1 VVSGLQN
8 NNMDQFLKEVLQD
21 LSQPQKT
28 LNSKYFYDSKG
39 DKLFQEIM
47 NCPEYYPTNCEK
59 EIFRERFKELAVAL
73 KNGFNTFDLVEM
85 GAGDATKSSYLLK
98 ELVATQADFTYM
110 PIDISSTMIAH
121 LEKSLPEKIKGIKVQ
136 GLNGEYFDML
146 EKSNRI
152 SSRKKVVLM
161 LGGNIG
167 NETPENAIEFCRKI
181 RASLQEGDLVLI
193 GFDLKKNPHTILAA
207 YNDAAGFTR
216 DFNLNLLHRIN
227 EELGGDFNTAQ
238 FEHYPTYDPITGAC
252 KSYLVSK
259 TDQKVNI
266 AGHTFKF
273 DESEVIYMEIS
284 QKYSIEE
291 IESMAKVSGFKT
303 VTHFFDHKKWFV
315 DTVWQ
320 CI

>member
-1 VVSGLQN
+1 
-8 NNMDQFLKEVLQD
+8 MDQFLKEVLND
-21 LSQPQKT
+21 LGHTPKT
-28 LNSKYFYDSKG
+28 LNSKYFYDGKG

-47 NCPEYYPTNCEK
+47 DCPEYYPTNCEM
-59 EIFRERFKELAVAL
+59 EIFRERTKDLATTL

-98 ELVATQADFTYM
+98 ELVEMNADFTYM

-121 LEKSLPEKIKGIKVQ
+121 LEQSLPEKIKGLKVS

-146 EKSNRI
+146 EKANQI

-167 NETPENAIEFCRKI
+167 NETPENALDFCRKI
-181 RASLQEGDLVLI
+181 RSSLQEGDLVLI
-193 GFDLKKNPHTILAA
+193 GFDLKKNPRTILAA

-227 EELGGDFNTAQ
+227 DELGGNFDTEQ
-238 FEHYPTYDPITGAC
+238 FEHYPTYDPATGAC
-252 KSYLVSK
+252 KSYLISRTNQEVVISG
-259 TDQKVNI
+259 QKFI
-266 AGHTFKF
+266 FKENEF
-273 DESEVIYMEIS
+273 IFMEIS
-284 QKYSIEE
+284 QKYSLEE
-291 IESMAKVSGFKT
+291 TDKMAETTGFKA
-303 VTHFFDHKKWFV
+303 VNHFLDHKKWFV

>member
-1 VVSGLQN
+1 
-8 NNMDQFLKEVLQD
+8 MDQFLKEVLHD
-21 LSQPQKT
+21 LGQTPKT
-28 LNSKYFYDSKG
+28 LNSKYFYDGKG

-47 NCPEYYPTNCEK
+47 DCPEYYPTNCEM
-59 EIFRERFKELAVAL
+59 EIFRERTKDLATTL

-98 ELVATQADFTYM
+98 ELVEMDADFTYM

-121 LEKSLPEKIKGIKVQ
+121 LEQDLPEKIKGLKVN

-146 EKSNRI
+146 EKANQI

-167 NETPENAIEFCRKI
+167 NVTPEGALDFCRKI
-181 RASLQEGDLVLI
+181 RSSLQEGDLVLI
-193 GFDLKKNPHTILAA
+193 GFDLKKNPRTILAA

-227 EELGGDFNTAQ
+227 NELGGNFDTEQ
-238 FEHYPTYDPITGAC
+238 FEHYPTYDPATGAC
-252 KSYLVSK
+252 KSFLISRINQEVVISG
-259 TDQKVNI
+259 QKFI
-266 AGHTFKF
+266 FKENEF
-273 DESEVIYMEIS
+273 IFMEIS
-284 QKYSIEE
+284 QKYSLEE
-291 IESMAKVSGFKT
+291 TDVMAEKTGFKA
-303 VTHFFDHKKWFV
+303 VSHFLDHKKWFV

>member
-1 VVSGLQN
+1 
-8 NNMDQFLKEVLQD
+8 MDQFLKEVLHD
-21 LSQPQKT
+21 LGQTPKT
-28 LNSKYFYDSKG
+28 LNSKYFYDGKG

-47 NCPEYYPTNCEK
+47 DCPEYYPTNCEM
-59 EIFRERFKELAVAL
+59 EIFRERTKDLAITL

-98 ELVATQADFTYM
+98 ELMEMDADFTYM

-121 LEKSLPEKIKGIKVQ
+121 LEQSLPEKIKGLKVN

-146 EKSNRI
+146 EKANQI

-167 NETPENAIEFCRKI
+167 NVTPENALGFCSKI
-181 RASLQEGDLVLI
+181 RSSLQEGDLVLI
-193 GFDLKKNPHTILAA
+193 GFDLKKNPRTVLAA
-207 YNDAAGFTR
+207 YNDAGGFTR

-227 EELGGDFNTAQ
+227 DELGGNFDTEQ
-238 FEHYPTYDPITGAC
+238 FEHYPTYDPSTGAC
-252 KSYLVSK
+252 KSYLISRI
-259 TDQKVNI
+259 DQ
-266 AGHTFKF
+266 
-273 DESEVIYMEIS
+273 EVIISGQTFIFKENEFIFMEIS
-284 QKYSIEE
+284 QKYSLEE
-291 IESMAKVSGFKT
+291 TDKMGEATGFKT
-303 VTHFFDHKKWFV
+303 VNHFLDHKKWFV

>member
-1 VVSGLQN
+1 
-8 NNMDQFLKEVLQD
+8 MDQFLKEVLHD
-21 LSQPQKT
+21 LGQTPKT
-28 LNSKYFYDSKG
+28 LNSKYFYDGKG

-47 NCPEYYPTNCEK
+47 DCPEYYPTNCEM
-59 EIFRERFKELAVAL
+59 EIFRERTKDLAITL

-98 ELVATQADFTYM
+98 ELMEMDADFTYM

-121 LEKSLPEKIKGIKVQ
+121 LEQSLPEKIKGLKVN

-146 EKSNRI
+146 EKANQI

-167 NETPENAIEFCRKI
+167 NVTPENALGFCSKI
-181 RASLQEGDLVLI
+181 RSSLQEGDLVLI
-193 GFDLKKNPHTILAA
+193 GFDLKKNPRTVLAA
-207 YNDAAGFTR
+207 YNDAGGFTR

-227 EELGGDFNTAQ
+227 DELGGNFDTEQ
-238 FEHYPTYDPITGAC
+238 FEHYPTYDPSTGAC
-252 KSYLVSK
+252 KSYLISRI
-259 TDQKVNI
+259 DQ
-266 AGHTFKF
+266 
-273 DESEVIYMEIS
+273 EVIISGQTFIFKENEFIFMEIS
-284 QKYSIEE
+284 QKYSMEE
-291 IESMAKVSGFKT
+291 TDKMAEATGFKT
-303 VTHFFDHKKWFV
+303 VNHFLDHKKWFV